1 MKKLAIFSLLALCC
15 FTSCEVSKTPSVWIR
30 VIKIDEV
37 LTVSGIGTGNTSL
50 YYEGS
55 TLRDYRN
62 GYFTVDSPR
71 DNMVCAYTNSYRW
84 KISAQN

>member
-15 FTSCEVSKTPSVWIR
+15 FTSCETTVTTNVWVR
-30 VIKIDEV
+30 EIKIDEV
-37 LTVSGIGTGNTSL
+37 LFVGGIGSGNSTL

-55 TLRDYRN
+55 VLTDYRN

-71 DNMVCAYTNSYRW
+71 DNKICAYTNSYRW
-84 KISAQN
+84 SISTKS